1 MPRKHTVHA
10 VAASARSTSRST
22 TPVPVQTN
30 FVTERSRTAA
40 WHLAAATG
48 RCARLGG
55 AYFVTG
61 DRTRP
66 VLPATP
72 WPAGV
77 VAWSLP
83 DQGQSVVSGEV
94 SEVLDAERGER
105 QAARAT
111 QASGGA
117 GPVQDFCSCCVQQMR
132 NFPQVTFPAMSKGSQ
147 RSIPRSLL
155 ARVSS
160 VDEAFLLVVPL

>member
-1 MPRKHTVHA
+1 MPGKHTLHRKFTG
-10 VAASARSTSRST
+10 ARSTTRST

-72 WPAGV
+72 WPDGV
-77 VAWSLP
+77 VAGSLL

-94 SEVLDAERGER
+94 SEVSEVLDVERGER
-105 QAARAT
+105 QVARGDAGFFEVLALFRISVPAA
-111 QASGGA
+111 
-117 GPVQDFCSCCVQQMR
+117 CSRCG
-132 NFPQVTFPAMSKGSQ
+132 TF
-147 RSIPRSLL
+147 RR
-155 ARVSS
+155 
-160 VDEAFLLVVPL
+160 